1 MNRHQERQPRTAKRH
16 LSDLQ
21 KTIMQWLYSEK
32 RRRQRQGDTVSVSFP
47 AVVKA
52 VNTDKASVATGL
64 RQLMRKGLVDV
75 TLPRGAWTR
84 YVELTEQGEEHAYT
98 LVKAARP
105 KLSQPE
111 PDRRHRQRREKR
123 GRDRD
128 KYSRRMH
135 RR

>member
-1 MNRHQERQPRTAKRH
+1 MNRRQERPPRTAKRH

-21 KTIMQWLYSEK
+21 KTILQWLYTES
-32 RRRQRQGDTVSVSFP
+32 RRRQRKGDTVPVSFP
-47 AVVKA
+47 AVVEA
-52 VNTDKASVATGL
+52 MNTDKASVATGL

-75 TLPRGAWTR
+75 NLPRGAWSR

-105 KLSQPE
+105 KLPRPE
-111 PDRRHRQRREKR
+111 PGRRHRQRREKHN
-123 GRDRD
+123 RDRD

>member
-1 MNRHQERQPRTAKRH
+1 MNSHQERQPRAAKRH
-16 LSDLQ
+16 LSELQ
-21 KTIMQWLYSEK
+21 KTIMQWLYTER
-32 RRRQRQGDTVSVSFP
+32 RRRQRKGDPVPVSFS
-47 AVVKA
+47 AVVEG

-84 YVELTEQGEEHAYT
+84 YVELTEQGEEHAST
-98 LVKAARP
+98 LVKADRP
-105 KLSQPE
+105 RLPQPE
-111 PDRRHRQRREKR
+111 PDRRHRQRRENR
-123 GRDRD
+123 NRDRG

>member
-1 MNRHQERQPRTAKRH
+1 MNRRQERPPRTAKRH

-21 KTIMQWLYSEK
+21 KTILQWLYTES
-32 RRRQRQGDTVSVSFP
+32 RRRQRKGDTVSVSFP
-47 AVVKA
+47 AVVEA

-75 TLPRGAWTR
+75 NLPRGAWSR

-105 KLSQPE
+105 KLPRPE
-111 PDRRHRQRREKR
+111 PDRRHRQRREKHN
-123 GRDRD
+123 RDRD

>member
-1 MNRHQERQPRTAKRH
+1 MNRRQERQPRTAKRH
-16 LSDLQ
+16 LSELQ
-21 KTIMQWLYSEK
+21 KTIMQWLYTER
-32 RRRQRQGDTVSVSFP
+32 RRRQRKGDTVPVSFP
-47 AVVKA
+47 AVVEGVK
-52 VNTDKASVATGL
+52 TDKASVATGL
-64 RQLMRKGLVDV
+64 RQLMRKGLVEV
-75 TLPRGAWTR
+75 NLPRGAWTR

-105 KLSQPE
+105 KLPQPE

-123 GRDRD
+123 NRDRD

>member
-1 MNRHQERQPRTAKRH
+1 MNRRQQRQPRTAKRH

-21 KTIMQWLYSEK
+21 KTIMQWLYSER
-32 RRRQRQGDTVSVSFP
+32 RRRQRKGDTDPVSFP
-47 AVVKA
+47 AVVQA

-84 YVELTEQGEEHAYT
+84 YVGLTEQGEEHAYT
-98 LVKAARP
+98 LVKASRP

-123 GRDRD
+123 GRDRG
-128 KYSRRMH
+128 KHSRRMH